1 MSYYQISFPCLAEN
15 LCHIKLPL
23 KFYDDS
29 NSYLVSHYIRSTN
42 GEDDEVAANNEIHN
56 LTDILEKNNVPYELS
71 NRGMAVDARSN
82 FRTFFYPHFP
92 KGSNGTL
99 KMTVDYYD
107 YESNPSS
114 IEEEAKKYVEENR
127 REDEF
132 YHGFDPTEYDP
143 WDDDV
148 WDDEQ
153 GIHPDSCRH
162 DMRPLR

>member
-42 GEDDEVAANNEIHN
+42 GEDDEVAADNEIHN

-99 KMTVDYYD
+99 KMTVDYLAHLQELYD
-107 YESNPSS
+107 SKEPNHDLLWDMYWEAAESGIKNACCEGRISRKD
-114 IEEEAKKYVEENR
+114 ANQLFR
-127 REDEF
+127 R
-132 YHGFDPTEYDP
+132 YGLFD
-143 WDDDV
+143 
-148 WDDEQ
+148 
-153 GIHPDSCRH
+153 
-162 DMRPLR
+162 